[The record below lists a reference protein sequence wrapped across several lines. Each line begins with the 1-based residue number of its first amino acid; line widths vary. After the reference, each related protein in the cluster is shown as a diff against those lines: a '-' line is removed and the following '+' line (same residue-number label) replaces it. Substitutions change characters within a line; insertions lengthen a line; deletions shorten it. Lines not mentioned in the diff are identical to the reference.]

1 MRIVSGRLSGR
12 RLVSPRGRGT
22 RPTSD
27 RVREALG
34 SALESRGSVRDAR
47 ILDLYAGSGALSF
60 EMLSRGAQSAVLID
74 RDVQSIACIR
84 ANAEAL
90 GLEDA
95 VHIRK
100 LDLGADAARLAEEI
114 KAPKS
119 GFTLVFADAPYSQT
133 QHIAPLLA
141 QLISRQMLSPEAR
154 IAIEHDSNE
163 PWQWIEGLALDAD
176 YRYGRTRISLGLV
189 ESKEAI
195 T

>member
-12 RLVSPRGRGT
+12 RLASPPGRGT

-34 SALESRGSVRDAR
+34 SALESRDAIRGAR

-60 EMLSRGAQSAVLID
+60 EMLSRGARSALLID
-74 RDVQSIACIR
+74 RDLQSITCMR
-84 ANAEAL
+84 RNAKAL
-90 GLEDA
+90 GVEDS
-95 VHIRK
+95 VRIRK
-100 LDLGADAARLAEEI
+100 LDLRANPLRLAEEI
-114 KAPKS
+114 EAPKS

-133 QHIAPLLA
+133 RHIGPLLA
-141 QLISRQMLSPEAR
+141 QLISRQMLSPGAR
-154 IAIEHDSNE
+154 VAIEHDANE
-163 PWQWIEGLALDAD
+163 SWQWIEGLALDAD